1 MRLLASMSMVVGV
14 LLGVISFV
22 ITAHAPTLSPWP
34 SFVGCRL
41 TTLGVVLL
49 ATKRDLTPQS

>member
-1 MRLLASMSMVVGV
+1 MVVGV

-22 ITAHAPTLSPWP
+22 ITALAPTLSPWP
-34 SFVGCRL
+34 SFLVGCCL

-49 ATKRDLTPQS
+49 TRKRDLAPQS

>member
-14 LLGVISFV
+14 PLGVMSFV
-22 ITAHAPTLSPWP
+22 ITAHAPILNSWP
-34 SFVGCRL
+34 SFLVGCCL

-49 ATKRDLTPQS
+49 ATKRDLTP

>member
-1 MRLLASMSMVVGV
+1 MR

-22 ITAHAPTLSPWP
+22 ITALSPTLSPWP
-34 SFVGCRL
+34 SFPVGCCL

-49 ATKRDLTPQS
+49 TRKRSLTP